1 MFLVHMHPNLFIP
14 LTSLPSMVEWRLL
27 EMQLRKQKRSHY
39 KSVTFIVVV
48 TLSEVYVLYFF
59 MRCIHCM
66 FKSLTSPIS
75 VLKVILYYIL
85 HIFIGIDGTVPAPQ
99 CV

>member
-1 MFLVHMHPNLFIP
+1 MPIHLMFLVHMHPNLFIP

-48 TLSEVYVLYFF
+48 TLSEVYVLYFL
-59 MRCIHCM
+59 CGA
-66 FKSLTSPIS
+66 
-75 VLKVILYYIL
+75 YI
-85 HIFIGIDGTVPAPQ
+85 VCSKA
-99 CV
+99 